1 MSGLRRANS
10 DEPFTAISGNH
21 QRATPDDVMAGKPN
35 PLGLPED
42 LRAALYSLGS
52 CIAGSPADFSLHYRD
67 SWLYGITLGWGC
79 EDDHEHD
86 DICGG
91 DGAMDQVS
99 ARHGWS
105 EADVERLRRYRR
117 AFAAALGE
125 EGSDGA

>member
-1 MSGLRRANS
+1 MAEWVRANT
-10 DEPFTAISGNH
+10 DEPFSAA
-21 QRATPDDVMAGKPN
+21 QMAVGGKTLSQVVAAKPN
-35 PLGLPED
+35 PLGLPHD
-42 LRAALYSLGS
+42 LREALYSLGS
-52 CIAGSPADFSLHYRD
+52 TIACSATDFAQYYRD
-67 SWLYGITLGWGC
+67 SWLYGIVCGWGC
-79 EDDHEHD
+79 EEDHEHD